1 MSTLMKQY
9 QRHCHEYMRQHS
21 VKRLDLRLVAEW
33 MLDTGRWKPE
43 KAALI
48 RQCHDRLADALRQ
61 ECFTDPQGRKVRA
74 MHPIVEETAGKQTT
88 LWEPLREIPR
98 KRAAVAVQQ
107 NRQRIV
113 ADCRKLKIVVD
124 SYNEN
129 YNDGKSI
136 QLSLDFTKDILEDEF
151 ARANRKTSSS
161 VPKQPSSQSADVVR
175 RSASS
180 RVSSRP

>member
-1 MSTLMKQY
+1 MSTLTKQY
-9 QRHCHEYMRQHS
+9 QHYCHEYMRQHS
-21 VKRLDLRLVAEW
+21 AKRIDLRLVAEW
-33 MLDTGRWKPE
+33 MIDTGRWKPE

-88 LWEPLREIPR
+88 LWEPLREMPR

-113 ADCRKLKIVVD
+113 ADCRKLKVVVD

-136 QLSLDFTKDILEDEF
+136 QLSLDFTKDVLEDEL
-151 ARANRKTSSS
+151 ARQPKRKTSANERSRL
-161 VPKQPSSQSADVVR
+161 SSQSHV
-175 RSASS
+175 SA
-180 RVSSRP
+180 